1 MGTPFYIL
9 GGNYMDRPTVLTGIK
24 PTGHPHLGNYIGAI
38 KPALE
43 MAKDSRSQG
52 VYFIADYHALN
63 SVQDRKKFKE
73 YTYEIAA
80 AWLSLGLD
88 PEKVIFYRQ
97 SDVPEILELHWIL
110 SCLTPK
116 GLMNR
121 AHAYKAKV
129 EENNQE
135 GNDPD
140 AGVNMGLYTY
150 PILMASDILLFNADK
165 VPVGKDQVQ
174 HVEIARDIADNF
186 NRNYGEAIK
195 LPEYV
200 IEEETAVIPGLDG
213 RKMSKSYGNTIPLFS
228 EEKMLKKLVNKI
240 VTDSTPPEEPKEI
253 KGSSLFT
260 LYKEFATSAE
270 IESMREE
277 YVKGIGWG
285 QVKKEVF
292 EVINR
297 ELREPRQKYY
307 DLLDNKEEIDRILI
321 RGAEQAKQKAAA
333 QLKKIKEMIGC

>member
-1 MGTPFYIL
+1 ME
-9 GGNYMDRPTVLTGIK
+9 RPTALTGIK

-43 MAKDSRSQG
+43 MAKDSSSQG
-52 VYFIADYHALN
+52 IYFIADYHALN

-110 SCLTPK
+110 SCMTPK

-140 AGVNMGLYTY
+140 SGINMGLFTY
-150 PILMASDILLFNADK
+150 PILMAADILLFNSEK

-174 HVEIARDIADNF
+174 HVEIARDIAENF
-186 NRNYGEAIK
+186 NRTFGEAIK

-228 EEKMLKKLVNKI
+228 EEKALRKLVNKI
-240 VTDSTPPEEPKEI
+240 VTDSTPPEEPKEV
-253 KGSSLFT
+253 KKSSLFT
-260 LYKEFATSAE
+260 LYKEFATSSE
-270 IESMREE
+270 TEQMREKYE
-277 YVKGIGWG
+277 KGIGWG

-292 EVINR
+292 EVLNR
-297 ELREPRQKYY
+297 ELSEPRCKYY
-307 DLLDNKEEIDRILI
+307 DYLNNKEELDRILAA
-321 RGAEQAKQKAAA
+321 GAKRAREMAAP
-333 QLKKIKEMIGC
+333 QLRKIKEMIGC

>member
-1 MGTPFYIL
+1 ME
-9 GGNYMDRPTVLTGIK
+9 RPTALTGIK

-43 MAKDSRSQG
+43 MAKDNTSQG
-52 VYFIADYHALN
+52 IYFIADYHALN

-110 SCLTPK
+110 SCMTPK

-129 EENNQE
+129 EENMAE
-135 GNDPD
+135 ANDSD
-140 AGVNMGLYTY
+140 AGVNMGLFTY
-150 PILMASDILLFNADK
+150 PILMAADILLFNSDK

-174 HVEIARDIADNF
+174 HVEIARDIAENF
-186 NRNYGEAIK
+186 NRTFGEAVK
-195 LPEYV
+195 LPQYV

-213 RKMSKSYGNTIPLFS
+213 RKMSKSYGNTIPLFA
-228 EEKMLKKLVNKI
+228 EEKALKKLVNKI
-240 VTDSTPPEEPKEI
+240 VTDSTPPEEPKEV

-260 LYKEFATSAE
+260 LYKEFAAAAE
-270 IESMREE
+270 ADSMKEK
-277 YVKGIGWG
+277 YKQGIGWG

-292 EVINR
+292 EVMNR
-297 ELREPRQKYY
+297 ELSEPRQKYY
-307 DLLDNKEEIDRILI
+307 EYLDNKQEIDKILE
-321 RGAEQAKQKAAA
+321 RGAERARSIASV

>member
-1 MGTPFYIL
+1 ME
-9 GGNYMDRPTVLTGIK
+9 RPTALTGIK

-43 MAKDSRSQG
+43 MAKANTSQG
-52 VYFIADYHALN
+52 IYFIADYHALN

-129 EENNQE
+129 EENMAE
-135 GNDPD
+135 GNDSD
-140 AGVNMGLYTY
+140 AGVNMGLFTY
-150 PILMASDILLFNADK
+150 PILMAADILLFNSDK

-174 HVEIARDIADNF
+174 HVEIARDIAENF
-186 NRNYGEAIK
+186 NRTFGEAIK
-195 LPEYV
+195 LPQYV

-213 RKMSKSYGNTIPLFS
+213 RKMSKSYGNTIPLFA
-228 EEKMLKKLVNKI
+228 EEKALKKLVNKI
-240 VTDSTPPEEPKEI
+240 VTDSTPPEEPKEV

-260 LYKEFATSAE
+260 LYKEFAAAAE
-270 IESMREE
+270 ADSMKEK
-277 YVKGIGWG
+277 YKQGIGWG

-292 EVINR
+292 EVMNR
-297 ELREPRQKYY
+297 ELSEPRQKYY
-307 DLLDNKEEIDRILI
+307 EYLDNKQGIDKILE
-321 RGAEQAKQKAAA
+321 RGAERARSIASV

>member
-1 MGTPFYIL
+1 ME
-9 GGNYMDRPTVLTGIK
+9 RPTALTGIK

-43 MAKDSRSQG
+43 MAKDNTSQG
-52 VYFIADYHALN
+52 IYFIADYHALN

-110 SCLTPK
+110 SCMTPK

-129 EENNQE
+129 EENTAE
-135 GNDPD
+135 GNDSD
-140 AGVNMGLYTY
+140 AGVNMGLFTY
-150 PILMASDILLFNADK
+150 PILMAADILLFNSDK

-174 HVEIARDIADNF
+174 HVEIARDIAENF
-186 NRNYGEAIK
+186 NRTFGEAIK
-195 LPEYV
+195 LPQYV

-213 RKMSKSYGNTIPLFS
+213 RKMSKSYGNTIPLFA
-228 EEKMLKKLVNKI
+228 EEKALKKLVNKI
-240 VTDSTPPEEPKEI
+240 VTDSTPPEEPKEV

-260 LYKEFATSAE
+260 LYKEFAAAAE
-270 IESMREE
+270 ADSMKEK
-277 YVKGIGWG
+277 YTQGIGWG

-292 EVINR
+292 EVMNR
-297 ELREPRQKYY
+297 ELSEPRQKYY
-307 DLLDNKEEIDRILI
+307 EYLDNKQEIDKILE
-321 RGAEQAKQKAAA
+321 RGAERARSIASI

>member
-1 MGTPFYIL
+1 ME
-9 GGNYMDRPTVLTGIK
+9 RPTALTGIK

-43 MAKDSRSQG
+43 MAKDNTSQG
-52 VYFIADYHALN
+52 IYFIADYHALN

-110 SCLTPK
+110 SCMTPK

-129 EENNQE
+129 EENMAE
-135 GNDPD
+135 GNDSD
-140 AGVNMGLYTY
+140 AGVNMGLFTY
-150 PILMASDILLFNADK
+150 PILMAADILLFNSDK

-174 HVEIARDIADNF
+174 HVEIARDIAENF
-186 NRNYGEAIK
+186 NRTFGEAVK
-195 LPEYV
+195 LPQYV

-213 RKMSKSYGNTIPLFS
+213 RKMSKSYGNTIPLFA
-228 EEKMLKKLVNKI
+228 EEKALKKLVNKI
-240 VTDSTPPEEPKEI
+240 VTDSTPPEEPKEV

-260 LYKEFATSAE
+260 LYKEFAAAAE
-270 IESMREE
+270 ADSMKEK
-277 YVKGIGWG
+277 YKQGIGWG
-285 QVKKEVF
+285 QVKK
-292 EVINR
+292 
-297 ELREPRQKYY
+297 KCS
-307 DLLDNKEEIDRILI
+307 KS
-321 RGAEQAKQKAAA
+321 
-333 QLKKIKEMIGC
+333 

>member
-1 MGTPFYIL
+1 ME
-9 GGNYMDRPTVLTGIK
+9 RPTALTGIK

-43 MAKDSRSQG
+43 MAKDNTSQG
-52 VYFIADYHALN
+52 IYFIADYHALN

-110 SCLTPK
+110 SCMTPK

-129 EENNQE
+129 EENMAE
-135 GNDPD
+135 GNDSD
-140 AGVNMGLYTY
+140 AGVNMGLFTY
-150 PILMASDILLFNADK
+150 PILMAADILLFNSDK

-174 HVEIARDIADNF
+174 HVEIARDIAENF
-186 NRNYGEAIK
+186 NRTFGEAVK
-195 LPEYV
+195 LPQYV

-213 RKMSKSYGNTIPLFS
+213 RKMSKSYGNTIPLFA
-228 EEKMLKKLVNKI
+228 EEKALKKLVNKI
-240 VTDSTPPEEPKEI
+240 VTDSTPPEEPKEV

-260 LYKEFATSAE
+260 LYKEFAAAAE
-270 IESMREE
+270 ADSMKEK
-277 YVKGIGWG
+277 YKQGIGWG

-292 EVINR
+292 EVMNR
-297 ELREPRQKYY
+297 ELSEPRQKYY
-307 DLLDNKEEIDRILI
+307 EYLDNKQEIDKILE
-321 RGAEQAKQKAAA
+321 RGAERARSIASV

>member
-1 MGTPFYIL
+1 ME
-9 GGNYMDRPTVLTGIK
+9 RPTVLTGIK

-43 MAKDSRSQG
+43 LAKDSVSQG
-52 VYFIADYHALN
+52 IYFIADYHALN

-80 AWLSLGLD
+80 AWLALGLD
-88 PEKVIFYRQ
+88 PDKVIFYKQ

-110 SCLTPK
+110 SCMTPK

-121 AHAYKAKV
+121 AHAYKSKV
-129 EENNQE
+129 EENNLE

-140 AGVNMGLYTY
+140 AGVNMGLFTY
-150 PILMASDILLFNADK
+150 PILMAADILLFNSDK

-174 HVEIARDIADNF
+174 HVEIARDIAENF
-186 NRNYGEAIK
+186 NRTFGEAIK

-228 EEKMLKKLVNKI
+228 EEKALKKLINKI
-240 VTDSTPPEEPKEI
+240 VTDSTPPEEPKEV

-260 LYKEFATSAE
+260 LYKEFASDSE
-270 IESMREE
+270 IAQMKEKYEN
-277 YVKGIGWG
+277 GIGWG

-292 EVINR
+292 EVVNR
-297 ELREPRQKYY
+297 ELNEPRQKYY
-307 DLLDNKEEIDRILI
+307 NYLNNKDELDEILEK
-321 RGAEQAKQKAAA
+321 GAEAARRMA
-333 QLKKIKEMIGC
+333 SVQLKKIKEMIGC

>member
-1 MGTPFYIL
+1 MEK
-9 GGNYMDRPTVLTGIK
+9 PTVLTGIK

-43 MAKDSRSQG
+43 MAEDSSSQG
-52 VYFIADYHALN
+52 IYFIADYHALN
-63 SVQDRKKFKE
+63 SVQDPQKYKE

-88 PEKVIFYRQ
+88 PEKVVFYRQ

-140 AGVNMGLYTY
+140 AGVNMGLFTY
-150 PILMASDILLFNADK
+150 PILMAADILLFNSNK

-174 HVEIARDIADNF
+174 HVEIARDIAENF
-186 NRNYGEAIK
+186 NRTFGDAIK

-213 RKMSKSYGNTIPLFS
+213 RKMSKSYGNTIPLFA
-228 EEKMLKKLVNKI
+228 EEKALKKLVNKI
-240 VTDSTPPEEPKEI
+240 VTDSTPPEEPKDV

-260 LYKEFATSAE
+260 LYKEFATKEEMEA
-270 IESMREE
+270 MREKYE
-277 YVKGIGWG
+277 IGIGWG

-292 EVINR
+292 EVMNR
-297 ELREPRQKYY
+297 ELSEPRRKYY
-307 DLLDNKEEIDRILI
+307 DFLNNKEEIDKILAK
-321 RGAEQAKQKAAA
+321 GAEQARQTAAA
-333 QLKKIKEMIGC
+333 QLKRIKEMIGC

>member
-1 MGTPFYIL
+1 
-9 GGNYMDRPTVLTGIK
+9 MDRPTVLTGIK

-43 MAKDSRSQG
+43 MAKDSSFQG
-52 VYFIADYHALN
+52 IYFIADYHALN
-63 SVQDRKKFKE
+63 SVQDRQKFKE

-80 AWLSLGLD
+80 AWLALGLD
-88 PEKVIFYRQ
+88 PETVIFYRQ

-110 SCLTPK
+110 SCMTPK

-121 AHAYKAKV
+121 AHAYKSKV
-129 EENNQE
+129 EENKLE
-135 GNDPD
+135 GNDLD
-140 AGVNMGLYTY
+140 AGVNMGLFTY
-150 PILMASDILLFNADK
+150 PILMAADILLFNSDK

-174 HVEIARDIADNF
+174 HVEIARDIAENF
-186 NRNYGEAIK
+186 NRTFGEALK
-195 LPEYV
+195 LPNYV

-228 EEKMLKKLVNKI
+228 EETALKKLINKI
-240 VTDSTPPEEPKEI
+240 VTDSTPPEEPKEV

-260 LYKEFATSAE
+260 LYKEFAAAGE
-270 IESMREE
+270 VESLREK
-277 YVKGIGWG
+277 YQQGIGWG

-292 EVINR
+292 EVLNR
-297 ELREPRQKYY
+297 ELEKPRQNYY
-307 DLLDNKEEIDRILI
+307 AYLDNTMLLDEILEK
-321 RGAEQAKQKAAA
+321 GAEEARRIASV

>member
-1 MGTPFYIL
+1 
-9 GGNYMDRPTVLTGIK
+9 MDRPTVLTGIK

-43 MAKDSRSQG
+43 MAKDSCSQG
-52 VYFIADYHALN
+52 IYFIADYHALN

-165 VPVGKDQVQ
+165 VPVGRDQVQ

-240 VTDSTPPEEPKEI
+240 VTDSTPPEEPKEV

-270 IESMREE
+270 IASMRERYE
-277 YVKGIGWG
+277 KGIGWG

-292 EVINR
+292 EVMNR
-297 ELREPRQKYY
+297 ELSEPRQKYY
-307 DLLDNKEEIDRILI
+307 DLLDNKEEIDRILN

>member
-1 MGTPFYIL
+1 MEK
-9 GGNYMDRPTVLTGIK
+9 PTALTGIK

-43 MAKDSRSQG
+43 MAKYNSSQG
-52 VYFIADYHALN
+52 IYFIADYHALN

-110 SCLTPK
+110 SCMTPK

-129 EENNQE
+129 EENAAE
-135 GNDPD
+135 GNDSD
-140 AGVNMGLYTY
+140 AGVNMGLFTY
-150 PILMASDILLFNADK
+150 PILMAADILLFNSDK

-174 HVEIARDIADNF
+174 HVEIARDIAENF
-186 NRNYGEAIK
+186 NRTFGEAIK
-195 LPEYV
+195 LPQYV

-213 RKMSKSYGNTIPLFS
+213 RKMSKSYGNTIPLFA
-228 EEKMLKKLVNKI
+228 EEKVLKKLVNKI
-240 VTDSTPPEEPKEI
+240 VTDSTPPEEPKEV

-260 LYKEFATSAE
+260 LYKEFATAAE
-270 IESMREE
+270 ADSLKEKYKE
-277 YVKGIGWG
+277 GIGWG

-292 EVINR
+292 EVMNR
-297 ELREPRQKYY
+297 ELSEPRQKYY
-307 DLLDNKEEIDRILI
+307 EYLNNTQEIDKILE
-321 RGAEQAKQKAAA
+321 RGAERARSIASV

>member
-1 MGTPFYIL
+1 ME
-9 GGNYMDRPTVLTGIK
+9 RPTALTGIK

-38 KPALE
+38 KPALQ
-43 MAKDSRSQG
+43 MAKDSNSQG
-52 VYFIADYHALN
+52 IYFIADYHALN
-63 SVQDRKKFKE
+63 SVQDRKQFKE

-88 PEKVIFYRQ
+88 PEKVIFYKQ

-110 SCLTPK
+110 SCMTPK

-150 PILMASDILLFNADK
+150 PILMAADILLFNSDK

-174 HVEIARDIADNF
+174 HVEIARDIAENF
-186 NRNYGEAIK
+186 NRTFGEAIK
-195 LPEYV
+195 LPQYV

-228 EEKMLKKLVNKI
+228 EEKALKKLVNKI
-240 VTDSTPPEEPKEI
+240 VTDSTPPEEPKQVI
-253 KGSSLFT
+253 NSSLFT

-270 IESMREE
+270 TETMRNKFET
-277 YVKGIGWG
+277 GIGWG

-292 EVINR
+292 EVMNR
-297 ELREPRQKYY
+297 ELSDPRKKYY
-307 DLLDNKEEIDRILI
+307 DYLNNKEELDRILAA
-321 RGAEQAKQKAAA
+321 GAERAREIASV
-333 QLKKIKEMIGC
+333 QLRKIKEMIGC

>member
-1 MGTPFYIL
+1 ME
-9 GGNYMDRPTVLTGIK
+9 RPTVLTGIK

-43 MAKDSRSQG
+43 MAEDNRSQG
-52 VYFIADYHALN
+52 IYFIADYHALN
-63 SVQDRKKFKE
+63 SVQDRQEFKE

-80 AWLSLGLD
+80 AWLALGLD
-88 PEKVIFYRQ
+88 PDKVIFYRQ

-110 SCLTPK
+110 SCMTPK

-129 EENNQE
+129 EENNLE
-135 GNDPD
+135 GNDQD
-140 AGVNMGLYTY
+140 SGVNMGLFTY
-150 PILMASDILLFNADK
+150 PILMASDILLFNSDQ

-174 HVEIARDIADNF
+174 HVEIARDIAENF
-186 NRNYGEAIK
+186 NRTFGEVLK
-195 LPEYV
+195 LPQYV

-213 RKMSKSYGNTIPLFS
+213 RKMSKSYGNTIPLFT
-228 EEKMLKKLVNKI
+228 EEKALKKLINKI
-240 VTDSTPPEEPKEI
+240 VTDSTPPEEPKEV

-260 LYKEFATSAE
+260 LYKEFAAEDE
-270 IESMREE
+270 IESMREK
-277 YVKGIGWG
+277 YRKGIGWG

-297 ELREPRQKYY
+297 ELREPRRKYY
-307 DLLDNKEEIDRILI
+307 EYLEDTKALDEVLK
-321 RGAEQAKQKAAA
+321 RGAQEARSIAAV
-333 QLKKIKEMIGC
+333 QLRKVKEMIGC